1 MNKIFRV
8 IWNHATQ
15 SWVAVSELSKAKG
28 KSKSSSGKKISLLA
42 ISLTTAGATLLGS
55 TAQAAISGDAVIWGS
70 NSAGTKAPEIVVQ
83 TDPFGNPMGEY
94 SIGIAPGQVKFIG
107 EGKDKEV
114 NVTNAT
120 KPLYIYDSKTGA
132 LLDYVPIGGSLSK
145 SYNTEVTRLEYSG
158 EWVARPTGRYSISI
172 GQSSEAGSMQSV
184 ALGRFSKVD
193 NASLE
198 GYVIGSQSNVTKSEQ
213 GVQVGSR
220 SNVNASARG
229 ILVGNRGNVTNS
241 DYASAIGSYGV
252 NVTNSGYSSSVGTN
266 TITNQSYG
274 AINIGPHGK
283 VDNSQLATNVGPWSE
298 INRSEQ
304 AIAVGRNAKALDS
317 VASTVVGTYAKANV
331 SNNSVAVGRNAN
343 VDNSEFGVTV
353 GPYTNILGSQ
363 QATALGRNAK
373 VDSSRSGV
381 ALGTF
386 AVVNGSVSAT
396 AVGPGANVLNSEGGF
411 SGGRNSKVE
420 NSKDGTALGVGAT
433 ISGAANATAL
443 GARANATLADS
454 VALGADA
461 ITSAA
466 TPTNS
471 ASVNGINYS
480 GFAGVNNDTN
490 YVVSVGKNGGER
502 QVQNVAAGRITE
514 NSTDAINGSQL
525 YHVLATG
532 SWTIGDQTDHSGN
545 GVNNVRF
552 GDRVDFIG
560 SGATTVNVSKTA
572 DNKTLVNIS
581 SPVYTAG
588 NNINLTTNSDGSITI
603 SSLDSNTLSNLTS
616 HLPDTSKVANPSSDN
631 KNEQTAPTDITNK
644 GNEAATVKDVLNA
657 GWNLQGN
664 GEAKDFVAAYD
675 TVNFAN
681 GTATDV
687 VIGTDGKTSNIT
699 FNVKYDNATIVLD
712 ENGNLKANLS
722 NVINGD
728 NTTTEANNGTV
739 SVKTG
744 DVTANTTT
752 GKAESNTANG
762 TIAKVEDVA
771 GAINGSGWKTTPT
784 KVFDKDGN
792 EVNNPTD
799 QLINPGDQVNY
810 VNGNGTKAN
819 VTVMQGQDGK
829 DTVNVS
835 YDIKPADETIA
846 VTPEGVKVNTTT
858 GSINDNGTVK
868 VEKPNLLLNAS
879 EVANLVNN
887 ASFNV
892 TTVKNND
899 QVTSGGHNTKPVK
912 AGDTVTYKAGKN
924 LEINQDGH
932 NITYGLS
939 ENITVNQANATT
951 LTVGNVSDSNAPKV
965 DFNSE
970 KATPANVNPN
980 ATAPENALN
989 ITTAG
994 KPTQITGVGSVLNVG
1009 DVPTN
1014 TGDEKDV
1021 SGNVTKAGTTG
1032 NDKLVNLTNLPDNTL
1047 NSAATVRDLANLGWV
1062 VNASDNNYTNTVK
1075 NANKVDFVGGDAI
1088 TVSGSNDGDIRKIT
1102 VTAKYDNATI
1112 VLDEKG
1118 RLKANVSNIINGDNT
1133 TTEANNGTVSVKT
1146 GDVTANTTTGKA
1158 ESNTANGTIAKVEDV
1173 AGAINGSGWKTT
1185 PTKVFDKDGN
1195 EVNNPTDQLIN
1206 PGDQV
1211 NYVNGNGTKANV
1223 TVMQGQDGKDTVNV
1237 SYDIKPADETIAV
1250 TPEGVKVNTTT
1261 GSVND
1266 NGTVKVE
1273 KPNLLLN
1280 ASEVANLVNNA
1291 SFNVTTVKNNDQ
1303 VTSGGHN
1310 TKPVKAGDTVTYK
1323 AGKNLEINQDGHN
1336 ITYGL
1341 SENIT
1346 VNQANATT
1354 LTVGNVSDSNAPK
1367 VDFNSEKATPA
1378 NVNPNATA
1386 PENAL
1391 NITTAGKP
1399 TQITGVGSVLNVGDV
1414 PTNTGDKKDVVFNI
1428 TLAGTE
1434 GNDKLVGLTNLPD
1447 NTLNS
1452 AATVRDLTNLG
1463 WVVKASDN
1471 NYTNTVKNANEVD
1484 FVGGDAITVIG
1495 WNGGDVRKI
1504 TVTAKYDNATIV
1516 LDENGRLKA
1525 NVSNIINGDNT
1536 TTEAN
1541 NGTVSVKTGDISA
1554 NSITGK
1560 VASNTTNG
1568 TIAKVEDVASAIN
1581 DSGWKTNAKDK
1592 DGQDVPDALVNPG
1605 DTLNYVDGNGTKA
1618 NVTVTKGERGNPD
1631 VFNVTYDVNTTNAVA
1646 NTTTGKAELPDAT
1659 KGGDTLNAT
1668 TITNLVN
1675 NVFYTV
1681 NATNKDEQIEA
1692 TNGTTT
1698 VKAGDTLDF
1707 VAGKNLVV
1715 NQTGK
1720 TIAFG
1725 LSRDIDV
1732 GNITVGNTTITNG
1745 TISGL
1750 NPNLPNTNNNDEY
1763 KVGDEITKS
1772 QTLPST
1778 LNITNAATVGDI
1790 LNSGWNLQ
1798 NNGQARDF
1806 VKPYDSV
1813 NFVNGTAT
1821 TALVETNE
1829 NGTVSNVTYNVNVD
1843 DNTIKVVDG
1852 KLVANATN
1860 IVNQVTGNSTVTDGR
1875 ANATT
1880 VEAGNPVDNSNKIAT
1895 VGDIVDTINNVHWN
1909 AAAGNITGTNG
1920 EFSSTGS
1927 QPIKAGDT
1935 VTYNAGKNI
1944 KIEQNNATFN
1954 ISTTDNVTFTHTNT
1968 TTLTVGN
1975 VSDSNHSTN
1984 ITSGPDGLDVNG
1996 DKITGVANGTISK
2009 DSSDAV
2015 NGSQLYRLGDSI
2027 TNIFGGNTTFN
2038 TTTGKVE
2045 GFERTLNTTGLAPS
2059 ENYTVPATPATN
2071 ITAAFEQLNDYV
2083 NAGWKL
2089 GNASGAVVE
2098 RISPDEQVNFVDS
2111 NTITSTVVANDKGG
2125 ANISFNVNA
2134 TAVANN
2140 AAGNVSANNTTGKA
2154 EFDNHNNTKPLA
2166 TVEDVAN
2173 TVNNTGW
2180 FMNTTAGE
2188 KALVNPGDTVN
2199 YVNGNGTK
2207 ANVTVTKGE
2216 NGQPDTFNV
2225 TYDIKSADNTIAVTP
2240 EGVKV
2245 NTTTGSVNDNGT
2257 VKVAQPDLL
2266 LNASEV
2272 ANLVNNASFNATIGR
2287 DDTDFVDQVG
2297 KDNYK
2302 VKAGDTIT
2310 FNAGKNL
2317 RVKQENGTFTYA
2329 LDNNITVN
2337 HANATTL
2344 TVGNVS
2350 NPTAPKVDFN
2360 ADKATP
2366 ATNNAEQPENALNI
2380 TTDGKPTQITGVGS
2394 TLNTTNVVTNPDG
2407 NASTPVE
2414 NKTLV
2419 DLTNAT
2425 TPDSAAT
2432 VRDLQNMG
2440 WVVETSGNG
2449 YIDTVKN
2456 ANHVKFSGDGAVT
2469 VTGSTDANG
2478 TRNITVRV
2486 DATQMAN
2493 NAAGNVYANTTT
2505 GKAEFNNAN
2514 GSKPLATVEDVA
2526 SAINGSGWE
2535 LNSASVGGEVIG
2547 DTAPTRVN
2555 PGSKVNINAGKN
2567 VVITRSGKDITIA
2580 TSAKPVFEN
2589 VQVGGDKGPIIGGDA
2604 NGDVKVSKADGSP
2617 TKVTNV
2623 AAGTASTDAVNVGQ
2637 LKGTVGN
2644 INNRM
2649 NKMNKD
2655 LRGGIAGANAAAG
2668 LPQVYIPGKSMV
2680 AASAGTFKGQ
2690 NAVAVGYSRASDNGK
2705 LILKLQ
2711 GNANTRGDLGG
2722 SVGVGYQW

>member
-15 SWVAVSELSKAKG
+15 SWIAVSELSKTKG

-83 TDPFGNPMGEY
+83 KDPFGNPMGEY
-94 SIGIAPGQVKFIG
+94 SIGIAPGQVKFLG

-120 KPLYIYDSKTGA
+120 KPLYVYDSNTGA

-145 SYNTEVTRLEYSG
+145 TYNTEVTRLEYSG

-184 ALGRFSKVD
+184 TLGRFSKVD

-603 SSLDSNTLSNLTS
+603 SSSGSDTLSNLTS
-616 HLPDTSKVANPSSDN
+616 HLPDTSKVANPNGSDVNKQDAPTTLTDDNRKEAATVQDVLNTGWNLQGNGVEKDFVAAYDTVNFANGTATDVVVDNKDGKLSNITFNVKYDNSTIVLDENGNLKANLSNIINGDNTTTEANNGTVSVKTGDITANTTTGKADFNTTNGTIAKVEDVANAINHSGWKTNAKDTNGNDVTDVLVNPGDTVNYVDGNGTKANVTVTKGENGNPDVFNVTYDVNTTNAVANTTTGKAELPDATKGGDTLNATTITNLVNNVFHTVNATNKDEQIEATNGTTTVKAGDTLDFVAGKNLVVNQTGKTIAFGLSRDIDVGNITAGNVTVGDTVLTNGTLSNLTSHLPDTSKVATPSSDN
-631 KNEQTAPTDITNK
+631 KNEQTAPTDIANK

-681 GTATDV
+681 GSATDV
-687 VIGTDGKTSNIT
+687 VVDNKDGKLSNIT
-699 FNVKYDNATIVLD
+699 FNVKYDNSTIVLD
-712 ENGNLKANLS
+712 ENGNLKANVS
-722 NVINGD
+722 NIINGD

-744 DVTANTTT
+744 DITANTTT
-752 GKAESNTANG
+752 GKADFNTANG

-819 VTVMQGQDGK
+819 VTVTQGQDGK

-846 VTPEGVKVNTTT
+846 VTSEGVKANTTT
-858 GSINDNGTVK
+858 GSVNDNGTVT

-892 TTVKNND
+892 TTAKND
-899 QVTSGGHNTKPVK
+899 EQVTSGGHNSKPVK

-951 LTVGNVSDSNAPKV
+951 LTVGNVSDSSAPKV
-965 DFNSE
+965 DFNAE

-1047 NSAATVRDLANLGWV
+1047 NSAATVRDLTNLGWV

-1112 VLDEKG
+1112 VLDENG

-1173 AGAINGSGWKTT
+1173 ANAIN
-1185 PTKVFDKDGN
+1185 
-1195 EVNNPTDQLIN
+1195 
-1206 PGDQV
+1206 
-1211 NYVNGNGTKANV
+1211 
-1223 TVMQGQDGKDTVNV
+1223 
-1237 SYDIKPADETIAV
+1237 
-1250 TPEGVKVNTTT
+1250 
-1261 GSVND
+1261 
-1266 NGTVKVE
+1266 
-1273 KPNLLLN
+1273 
-1280 ASEVANLVNNA
+1280 
-1291 SFNVTTVKNNDQ
+1291 
-1303 VTSGGHN
+1303 H
-1310 TKPVKAGDTVTYK
+1310 
-1323 AGKNLEINQDGHN
+1323 
-1336 ITYGL
+1336 
-1341 SENIT
+1341 
-1346 VNQANATT
+1346 
-1354 LTVGNVSDSNAPK
+1354 
-1367 VDFNSEKATPA
+1367 
-1378 NVNPNATA
+1378 
-1386 PENAL
+1386 
-1391 NITTAGKP
+1391 
-1399 TQITGVGSVLNVGDV
+1399 
-1414 PTNTGDKKDVVFNI
+1414 
-1428 TLAGTE
+1428 
-1434 GNDKLVGLTNLPD
+1434 
-1447 NTLNS
+1447 
-1452 AATVRDLTNLG
+1452 
-1463 WVVKASDN
+1463 
-1471 NYTNTVKNANEVD
+1471 
-1484 FVGGDAITVIG
+1484 
-1495 WNGGDVRKI
+1495 
-1504 TVTAKYDNATIV
+1504 
-1516 LDENGRLKA
+1516 
-1525 NVSNIINGDNT
+1525 
-1536 TTEAN
+1536 
-1541 NGTVSVKTGDISA
+1541 
-1554 NSITGK
+1554 
-1560 VASNTTNG
+1560 
-1568 TIAKVEDVASAIN
+1568 
-1581 DSGWKTNAKDK
+1581 SGWKTNAKDTN
-1592 DGQDVPDALVNPG
+1592 GNDVTDVLVNPG
-1605 DTLNYVDGNGTKA
+1605 DTVNYVDGNGTKA
-1618 NVTVTKGERGNPD
+1618 NVTVTKGENGNPD

-1675 NVFYTV
+1675 NVFHTV

-1725 LSRDIDV
+1725 LSKDIDV
-1732 GNITVGNTTITNG
+1732 GNITAGNVTVGNTTITNG

-1821 TALVETNE
+1821 TAVVETE
-1829 NGTVSNVTYNVNVD
+1829 ANGTVSNVTYNVNVD
-1843 DNTIKVVDG
+1843 DSTIKVVDG

-1860 IVNQVTGNSTVTDGR
+1860 IVNQVTGNSTVTDGK

-1880 VEAGNPVDNSNKIAT
+1880 VDQAGNQVDNSNKIAT
-1895 VGDIVDTINNVHWN
+1895 VGDIVNTINNVHWN
-1909 AAAGNITGTNG
+1909 ATAGNVTGTNG

-1927 QPIKAGDT
+1927 SPIKAGDT
-1935 VTYNAGKNI
+1935 VAYNAGKNI
-1944 KIEQNNATFN
+1944 KIEQNGKTFN

-1975 VSDSNHSTN
+1975 VSDPNHSTN
-1984 ITSGPDGLDVNG
+1984 ITSGPEGLNVNG
-1996 DKITGVANGTISK
+1996 DKITGVANGTISNN
-2009 DSSDAV
+2009 SSDAV
-2015 NGSQLYRLGDSI
+2015 NGSQLYSVGDSI
-2027 TNIFGGNTTFN
+2027 KNIFGGNTTFN

-2045 GFERTLNTTGLAPS
+2045 GFERVLNTTGLAPS
-2059 ENYTVPATPATN
+2059 ENYTIPAASATN
-2071 ITAAFEQLNDYV
+2071 ITEAFEQLNNYV

-2140 AAGNVSANNTTGKA
+2140 AAGNVSANSTTGKA

-2166 TVEDVAN
+2166 TVEDVAK

-2199 YVNGNGTK
+2199 YVDGNGTK

-2216 NGQPDTFNV
+2216 NGNPDTFNV

-2337 HANATTL
+2337 HANATAL

-2360 ADKATP
+2360 AEEAKP
-2366 ATNNAEQPENALNI
+2366 ATNNQEAPKNALNI

-2449 YIDTVKN
+2449 YVDTVKN

-2547 DTAPTRVN
+2547 DTAATRVN

-2589 VQVGGDKGPIIGGDA
+2589 VQVGGDKGPIIGGDE

-2690 NAVAVGYSRASDNGK
+2690 SAVAVGYSRASDNGK

>member
-15 SWVAVSELSKAKG
+15 SWIAVSELSKTKG

-83 TDPFGNPMGEY
+83 KDPFGNPMGEY
-94 SIGIAPGQVKFIG
+94 SIGIAPGQVKFLG

-120 KPLYIYDSKTGA
+120 KPLYVYDSNTGA

-145 SYNTEVTRLEYSG
+145 TYNTEVTRLEYSG

-184 ALGRFSKVD
+184 TLGRFSKVD

-525 YHVLATG
+525 YHVLAAG

-616 HLPDTSKVANPSSDN
+616 HLPDTSKVANPNGSDVNKQDAPTTLTDDNRKEAATVQDVLNTGWNLQGNGVEKDFVAAYDTVNFANGSATDVVVDNKDGKLSNITFNVKYDNSTIVLDENGNLKANLSNIINGDNTTTEANNGTVSVKTGDVTANTTTGKAESNTANGTIAKVEDVANAINHSGWKTNAKDANGNDVTDVLVNPGDMVNYVDGNGTKANVTVTKGENGNPDTFNVTYDVNTTNAVANTTTGKAELPDATKGGDTLNATTITNLVNNVFHTVNATNKDEQIEATNGTTTVKAGDTIDFVAGKNLVVNQTSKTIAFGLSRDIDVGNITAGNVTVGDTVLTNGTLSNLTSHLPDTSKVATPSSDN
-631 KNEQTAPTDITNK
+631 KNEQTAPTDIANK

-728 NTTTEANNGTV
+728 NTTTETNNGTV

-752 GKAESNTANG
+752 GKAESNTTNG

-819 VTVMQGQDGK
+819 VTV
-829 DTVNVS
+829 T
-835 YDIKPADETIA
+835 
-846 VTPEGVKVNTTT
+846 
-858 GSINDNGTVK
+858 
-868 VEKPNLLLNAS
+868 
-879 EVANLVNN
+879 
-887 ASFNV
+887 
-892 TTVKNND
+892 
-899 QVTSGGHNTKPVK
+899 
-912 AGDTVTYKAGKN
+912 
-924 LEINQDGH
+924 
-932 NITYGLS
+932 
-939 ENITVNQANATT
+939 
-951 LTVGNVSDSNAPKV
+951 
-965 DFNSE
+965 
-970 KATPANVNPN
+970 
-980 ATAPENALN
+980 
-989 ITTAG
+989 
-994 KPTQITGVGSVLNVG
+994 
-1009 DVPTN
+1009 
-1014 TGDEKDV
+1014 
-1021 SGNVTKAGTTG
+1021 
-1032 NDKLVNLTNLPDNTL
+1032 
-1047 NSAATVRDLANLGWV
+1047 
-1062 VNASDNNYTNTVK
+1062 
-1075 NANKVDFVGGDAI
+1075 
-1088 TVSGSNDGDIRKIT
+1088 
-1102 VTAKYDNATI
+1102 
-1112 VLDEKG
+1112 
-1118 RLKANVSNIINGDNT
+1118 
-1133 TTEANNGTVSVKT
+1133 
-1146 GDVTANTTTGKA
+1146 
-1158 ESNTANGTIAKVEDV
+1158 
-1173 AGAINGSGWKTT
+1173 
-1185 PTKVFDKDGN
+1185 
-1195 EVNNPTDQLIN
+1195 
-1206 PGDQV
+1206 
-1211 NYVNGNGTKANV
+1211 
-1223 TVMQGQDGKDTVNV
+1223 QGQDGKDTVNV

-1266 NGTVKVE
+1266 NGTVTVE

-1291 SFNVTTVKNNDQ
+1291 SFNVTTEKHNNQ
-1303 VTSGGHN
+1303 VTSGGHAS
-1310 TKPVKAGDTVTYK
+1310 KQVKAGDTVTYK
-1323 AGKNLEINQDGHN
+1323 AGKNLEVYQDGHN

-1354 LTVGNVSDSNAPK
+1354 LTVGNVSDSSAPK
-1367 VDFNSEKATPA
+1367 VDFNAEKATLA

-1399 TQITGVGSVLNVGDV
+1399 TQITGVGSVLNLGDA
-1414 PTNTGDKKDVVFNI
+1414 PTNTGDEKDVSGNV
-1428 TLAGTE
+1428 TKAGTT
-1434 GNDKLVGLTNLPD
+1434 GNDQLVNLTNLPD

-1463 WVVKASDN
+1463 WVVNASDN
-1471 NYTNTVKNANEVD
+1471 NYTNTVKNANKVD

-1495 WNGGDVRKI
+1495 WNDGAVRKI
-1504 TVTAKYDNATIV
+1504 TVTAKYDNSTIV
-1516 LDENGRLKA
+1516 LDENGNLKA

-1541 NGTVSVKTGDISA
+1541 NGTVSVKTGDVTA
-1554 NSITGK
+1554 NSTTGK
-1560 VASNTTNG
+1560 AEFNTTNG
-1568 TIAKVEDVASAIN
+1568 TIAKVEDVAGAIN

-1605 DTLNYVDGNGTKA
+1605 DTVNYVDGNGTKA
-1618 NVTVTKGERGNPD
+1618 NVTITKGERGNPD
-1631 VFNVTYDVNTTNAVA
+1631 VFNVTYDVNTTNAVT

-1675 NVFYTV
+1675 DVFHTV

-1698 VKAGDTLDF
+1698 VKAGDTLNF

-1715 NQTGK
+1715 NQTDK

-1732 GNITVGNTTITNG
+1732 GNITADNVTVGNTTITNG

-1821 TALVETNE
+1821 TAVVETE
-1829 NGTVSNVTYNVNVD
+1829 ANGTVSNVTYNVNVD

-1880 VEAGNPVDNSNKIAT
+1880 VDQAGNQVDNSNKIAT
-1895 VGDIVDTINNVHWN
+1895 VGDIVNTINNVHWN
-1909 AAAGNITGTNG
+1909 ATAGNVTGTNG

-1927 QPIKAGDT
+1927 EPIKAGDT
-1935 VTYNAGKNI
+1935 VAYNAGKNI
-1944 KIEQNNATFN
+1944 KIEQNGKTFN

-1975 VSDSNHSTN
+1975 VSDPNHSTN
-1984 ITSGPDGLDVNG
+1984 ITSGPEGLNVNG
-1996 DKITGVANGTISK
+1996 DKITGVANGTIS
-2009 DSSDAV
+2009 DNSSDAV
-2015 NGSQLYRLGDSI
+2015 NGSQLYSLGDSI

-2045 GFERTLNTTGLAPS
+2045 GFERVLNTTGLAPS
-2059 ENYTVPATPATN
+2059 ENYTIPAAATN
-2071 ITAAFEQLNDYV
+2071 ITEAFEQLNNYV

-2140 AAGNVSANNTTGKA
+2140 AAGNVSANSTTGKA

-2166 TVEDVAN
+2166 TVEDVAK

-2180 FMNTTAGE
+2180 FMNTTTGE

-2199 YVNGNGTK
+2199 YVDGNGTK
-2207 ANVTVTKGE
+2207 ANVTVTKGA

-2272 ANLVNNASFNATIGR
+2272 ANLVNNSSFNATIGR
-2287 DDTDFVDQVG
+2287 DDTDFVDQAG

-2360 ADKATP
+2360 AEQAKP
-2366 ATNNAEQPENALNI
+2366 ATNNQEAPKNALNI

-2440 WVVETSGNG
+2440 WVIETSGNG
-2449 YIDTVKN
+2449 YVDTVKN

-2478 TRNITVRV
+2478 TRNITVKV
-2486 DATQMAN
+2486 NATQMAN

-2505 GKAEFNNAN
+2505 GKVEFNNAN

-2589 VQVGGDKGPIIGGDA
+2589 VQVGGDKGPIVGGDA

-2690 NAVAVGYSRASDNGK
+2690 SAVAVGYSRASDNGK

>member
-15 SWVAVSELSKAKG
+15 SWIAVSELSKTKG

-83 TDPFGNPMGEY
+83 KDPFGNPMGEY
-94 SIGIAPGQVKFIG
+94 SIGIAPGQVKFLG

-120 KPLYIYDSKTGA
+120 KPLYVYDSNTGA

-145 SYNTEVTRLEYSG
+145 TYNTEVTRLEYSG

-184 ALGRFSKVD
+184 TLGRFSKVD

-241 DYASAIGSYGV
+241 DYESAIGSYGV

-616 HLPDTSKVANPSSDN
+616 HLPDTSKVANPNGSDVN
-631 KNEQTAPTDITNK
+631 KQDAPTTLTDDNRK
-644 GNEAATVKDVLNA
+644 EAATVQDVLNT

-664 GEAKDFVAAYD
+664 GVEKDFVAAYD

-687 VIGTDGKTSNIT
+687 VDNKDGKLSNIT

-712 ENGNLKANLS
+712 ENGRLKANVS
-722 NVINGD
+722 NIINGD
-728 NTTTEANNGTV
+728 NTTTTANNGTV

-752 GKAESNTANG
+752 GKADFNTTNG

-819 VTVMQGQDGK
+819 VTVTQGQDGK

-846 VTPEGVKVNTTT
+846 VTSEGVKANTTT
-858 GSINDNGTVK
+858 GSVNDNGTVT
-868 VEKPNLLLNAS
+868 VEKPNLLLNPS

-892 TTVKNND
+892 TTAKND
-899 QVTSGGHNTKPVK
+899 EQVTSGGHNSKPVK

-939 ENITVNQANATT
+939 ENITVNHANTTT
-951 LTVGNVSDSNAPKV
+951 LTVGNVSNPTAPKV
-965 DFNSE
+965 NFNAE
-970 KATPANVNPN
+970 AAKPATNNN
-980 ATAPENALN
+980 ATNQPEFALN
-989 ITTAG
+989 ITTSD
-994 KPTQITGVGSVLNVG
+994 KPTQITGVGSVLNVS
-1009 DVPTN
+1009 DVPTH

-1021 SGNVTKAGTTG
+1021 SGNITKAGTTG

-1047 NSAATVRDLANLGWV
+1047 NSAATVRDLTNLGWV

-1075 NANKVDFVGGDAI
+1075 NANKVDFMGGDAI
-1088 TVSGSNDGDIRKIT
+1088 TVSGSNDGDI
-1102 VTAKYDNATI
+1102 
-1112 VLDEKG
+1112 
-1118 RLKANVSNIINGDNT
+1118 
-1133 TTEANNGTVSVKT
+1133 
-1146 GDVTANTTTGKA
+1146 
-1158 ESNTANGTIAKVEDV
+1158 
-1173 AGAINGSGWKTT
+1173 
-1185 PTKVFDKDGN
+1185 
-1195 EVNNPTDQLIN
+1195 
-1206 PGDQV
+1206 
-1211 NYVNGNGTKANV
+1211 
-1223 TVMQGQDGKDTVNV
+1223 
-1237 SYDIKPADETIAV
+1237 
-1250 TPEGVKVNTTT
+1250 
-1261 GSVND
+1261 
-1266 NGTVKVE
+1266 
-1273 KPNLLLN
+1273 
-1280 ASEVANLVNNA
+1280 
-1291 SFNVTTVKNNDQ
+1291 
-1303 VTSGGHN
+1303 
-1310 TKPVKAGDTVTYK
+1310 
-1323 AGKNLEINQDGHN
+1323 
-1336 ITYGL
+1336 
-1341 SENIT
+1341 
-1346 VNQANATT
+1346 
-1354 LTVGNVSDSNAPK
+1354 
-1367 VDFNSEKATPA
+1367 
-1378 NVNPNATA
+1378 
-1386 PENAL
+1386 
-1391 NITTAGKP
+1391 
-1399 TQITGVGSVLNVGDV
+1399 
-1414 PTNTGDKKDVVFNI
+1414 
-1428 TLAGTE
+1428 
-1434 GNDKLVGLTNLPD
+1434 
-1447 NTLNS
+1447 
-1452 AATVRDLTNLG
+1452 
-1463 WVVKASDN
+1463 
-1471 NYTNTVKNANEVD
+1471 
-1484 FVGGDAITVIG
+1484 
-1495 WNGGDVRKI
+1495 RKI

-1536 TTEAN
+1536 TTTAN
-1541 NGTVSVKTGDISA
+1541 NGTVSVKTGDVTA
-1554 NSITGK
+1554 NTTTGK
-1560 VASNTTNG
+1560 ADFNTTNG
-1568 TIAKVEDVASAIN
+1568 TIAKVEDVANAIN
-1581 DSGWKTNAKDK
+1581 GSGWKTNAKDAN
-1592 DGQDVPDALVNPG
+1592 GNDVTDVLVNPG
-1605 DTLNYVDGNGTKA
+1605 DTVNYVDGNGTKA
-1618 NVTVTKGERGNPD
+1618 NVTVTKGENGNPD
-1631 VFNVTYDVNTTNAVA
+1631 TFNVTYDVNTTNAVA

-1675 NVFYTV
+1675 NVFHTV

-1692 TNGTTT
+1692 ANGTTM

-1732 GNITVGNTTITNG
+1732 GNIT
-1745 TISGL
+1745 
-1750 NPNLPNTNNNDEY
+1750 
-1763 KVGDEITKS
+1763 
-1772 QTLPST
+1772 
-1778 LNITNAATVGDI
+1778 
-1790 LNSGWNLQ
+1790 
-1798 NNGQARDF
+1798 
-1806 VKPYDSV
+1806 
-1813 NFVNGTAT
+1813 
-1821 TALVETNE
+1821 
-1829 NGTVSNVTYNVNVD
+1829 
-1843 DNTIKVVDG
+1843 
-1852 KLVANATN
+1852 
-1860 IVNQVTGNSTVTDGR
+1860 
-1875 ANATT
+1875 
-1880 VEAGNPVDNSNKIAT
+1880 
-1895 VGDIVDTINNVHWN
+1895 
-1909 AAAGNITGTNG
+1909 
-1920 EFSSTGS
+1920 
-1927 QPIKAGDT
+1927 
-1935 VTYNAGKNI
+1935 
-1944 KIEQNNATFN
+1944 
-1954 ISTTDNVTFTHTNT
+1954 
-1968 TTLTVGN
+1968 
-1975 VSDSNHSTN
+1975 
-1984 ITSGPDGLDVNG
+1984 
-1996 DKITGVANGTISK
+1996 
-2009 DSSDAV
+2009 
-2015 NGSQLYRLGDSI
+2015 
-2027 TNIFGGNTTFN
+2027 
-2038 TTTGKVE
+2038 
-2045 GFERTLNTTGLAPS
+2045 
-2059 ENYTVPATPATN
+2059 
-2071 ITAAFEQLNDYV
+2071 
-2083 NAGWKL
+2083 
-2089 GNASGAVVE
+2089 
-2098 RISPDEQVNFVDS
+2098 
-2111 NTITSTVVANDKGG
+2111 
-2125 ANISFNVNA
+2125 
-2134 TAVANN
+2134 
-2140 AAGNVSANNTTGKA
+2140 AGNV
-2154 EFDNHNNTKPLA
+2154 
-2166 TVEDVAN
+2166 
-2173 TVNNTGW
+2173 
-2180 FMNTTAGE
+2180 
-2188 KALVNPGDTVN
+2188 
-2199 YVNGNGTK
+2199 
-2207 ANVTVTKGE
+2207 
-2216 NGQPDTFNV
+2216 
-2225 TYDIKSADNTIAVTP
+2225 
-2240 EGVKV
+2240 
-2245 NTTTGSVNDNGT
+2245 
-2257 VKVAQPDLL
+2257 
-2266 LNASEV
+2266 
-2272 ANLVNNASFNATIGR
+2272 
-2287 DDTDFVDQVG
+2287 
-2297 KDNYK
+2297 
-2302 VKAGDTIT
+2302 
-2310 FNAGKNL
+2310 
-2317 RVKQENGTFTYA
+2317 
-2329 LDNNITVN
+2329 
-2337 HANATTL
+2337 
-2344 TVGNVS
+2344 
-2350 NPTAPKVDFN
+2350 
-2360 ADKATP
+2360 
-2366 ATNNAEQPENALNI
+2366 
-2380 TTDGKPTQITGVGS
+2380 
-2394 TLNTTNVVTNPDG
+2394 
-2407 NASTPVE
+2407 
-2414 NKTLV
+2414 
-2419 DLTNAT
+2419 
-2425 TPDSAAT
+2425 
-2432 VRDLQNMG
+2432 
-2440 WVVETSGNG
+2440 
-2449 YIDTVKN
+2449 
-2456 ANHVKFSGDGAVT
+2456 
-2469 VTGSTDANG
+2469 
-2478 TRNITVRV
+2478 
-2486 DATQMAN
+2486 
-2493 NAAGNVYANTTT
+2493 
-2505 GKAEFNNAN
+2505 
-2514 GSKPLATVEDVA
+2514 
-2526 SAINGSGWE
+2526 
-2535 LNSASVGGEVIG
+2535 
-2547 DTAPTRVN
+2547 
-2555 PGSKVNINAGKN
+2555 
-2567 VVITRSGKDITIA
+2567 
-2580 TSAKPVFEN
+2580 
-2589 VQVGGDKGPIIGGDA
+2589 
-2604 NGDVKVSKADGSP
+2604 
-2617 TKVTNV
+2617 
-2623 AAGTASTDAVNVGQ
+2623 
-2637 LKGTVGN
+2637 TVGN
-2644 INNRM
+2644 ILLLTAR
-2649 NKMNKD
+2649 
-2655 LRGGIAGANAAAG
+2655 L
-2668 LPQVYIPGKSMV
+2668 
-2680 AASAGTFKGQ
+2680 
-2690 NAVAVGYSRASDNGK
+2690 AV
-2705 LILKLQ
+2705 
-2711 GNANTRGDLGG
+2711 
-2722 SVGVGYQW
+2722 

>member
-1 MNKIFRV
+1 
-8 IWNHATQ
+8 
-15 SWVAVSELSKAKG
+15 
-28 KSKSSSGKKISLLA
+28 
-42 ISLTTAGATLLGS
+42 
-55 TAQAAISGDAVIWGS
+55 
-70 NSAGTKAPEIVVQ
+70 
-83 TDPFGNPMGEY
+83 
-94 SIGIAPGQVKFIG
+94 
-107 EGKDKEV
+107 
-114 NVTNAT
+114 
-120 KPLYIYDSKTGA
+120 
-132 LLDYVPIGGSLSK
+132 
-145 SYNTEVTRLEYSG
+145 
-158 EWVARPTGRYSISI
+158 
-172 GQSSEAGSMQSV
+172 
-184 ALGRFSKVD
+184 
-193 NASLE
+193 
-198 GYVIGSQSNVTKSEQ
+198 
-213 GVQVGSR
+213 
-220 SNVNASARG
+220 
-229 ILVGNRGNVTNS
+229 
-241 DYASAIGSYGV
+241 
-252 NVTNSGYSSSVGTN
+252 
-266 TITNQSYG
+266 
-274 AINIGPHGK
+274 
-283 VDNSQLATNVGPWSE
+283 
-298 INRSEQ
+298 
-304 AIAVGRNAKALDS
+304 
-317 VASTVVGTYAKANV
+317 
-331 SNNSVAVGRNAN
+331 
-343 VDNSEFGVTV
+343 
-353 GPYTNILGSQ
+353 
-363 QATALGRNAK
+363 
-373 VDSSRSGV
+373 
-381 ALGTF
+381 
-386 AVVNGSVSAT
+386 
-396 AVGPGANVLNSEGGF
+396 
-411 SGGRNSKVE
+411 
-420 NSKDGTALGVGAT
+420 
-433 ISGAANATAL
+433 
-443 GARANATLADS
+443 
-454 VALGADA
+454 
-461 ITSAA
+461 
-466 TPTNS
+466 
-471 ASVNGINYS
+471 
-480 GFAGVNNDTN
+480 
-490 YVVSVGKNGGER
+490 
-502 QVQNVAAGRITE
+502 
-514 NSTDAINGSQL
+514 
-525 YHVLATG
+525 
-532 SWTIGDQTDHSGN
+532 
-545 GVNNVRF
+545 
-552 GDRVDFIG
+552 
-560 SGATTVNVSKTA
+560 
-572 DNKTLVNIS
+572 
-581 SPVYTAG
+581 
-588 NNINLTTNSDGSITI
+588 
-603 SSLDSNTLSNLTS
+603 
-616 HLPDTSKVANPSSDN
+616 
-631 KNEQTAPTDITNK
+631 
-644 GNEAATVKDVLNA
+644 
-657 GWNLQGN
+657 
-664 GEAKDFVAAYD
+664 
-675 TVNFAN
+675 
-681 GTATDV
+681 
-687 VIGTDGKTSNIT
+687 
-699 FNVKYDNATIVLD
+699 
-712 ENGNLKANLS
+712 
-722 NVINGD
+722 
-728 NTTTEANNGTV
+728 
-739 SVKTG
+739 
-744 DVTANTTT
+744 
-752 GKAESNTANG
+752 
-762 TIAKVEDVA
+762 
-771 GAINGSGWKTTPT
+771 
-784 KVFDKDGN
+784 
-792 EVNNPTD
+792 
-799 QLINPGDQVNY
+799 
-810 VNGNGTKAN
+810 
-819 VTVMQGQDGK
+819 
-829 DTVNVS
+829 
-835 YDIKPADETIA
+835 
-846 VTPEGVKVNTTT
+846 
-858 GSINDNGTVK
+858 
-868 VEKPNLLLNAS
+868 
-879 EVANLVNN
+879 
-887 ASFNV
+887 
-892 TTVKNND
+892 
-899 QVTSGGHNTKPVK
+899 
-912 AGDTVTYKAGKN
+912 
-924 LEINQDGH
+924 
-932 NITYGLS
+932 
-939 ENITVNQANATT
+939 
-951 LTVGNVSDSNAPKV
+951 
-965 DFNSE
+965 
-970 KATPANVNPN
+970 
-980 ATAPENALN
+980 
-989 ITTAG
+989 
-994 KPTQITGVGSVLNVG
+994 
-1009 DVPTN
+1009 
-1014 TGDEKDV
+1014 
-1021 SGNVTKAGTTG
+1021 
-1032 NDKLVNLTNLPDNTL
+1032 
-1047 NSAATVRDLANLGWV
+1047 
-1062 VNASDNNYTNTVK
+1062 
-1075 NANKVDFVGGDAI
+1075 
-1088 TVSGSNDGDIRKIT
+1088 
-1102 VTAKYDNATI
+1102 
-1112 VLDEKG
+1112 
-1118 RLKANVSNIINGDNT
+1118 
-1133 TTEANNGTVSVKT
+1133 
-1146 GDVTANTTTGKA
+1146 TANTTTGKA

-2098 RISPDEQVNFVDS
+2098 HISPDEQVNFVDS

>member
-184 ALGRFSKVD
+184 TLGRFSKVD

-274 AINIGPHGK
+274 AINVGPHGK

-681 GTATDV
+681 GTATDI

-771 GAINGSGWKTTPT
+771 NAINHSGWKTNA
-784 KVFDKDGN
+784 KDSNGN
-792 EVNNPTD
+792 DVTD
-799 QLINPGDQVNY
+799 VLVNPGDTINY
-810 VNGNGTKAN
+810 IDGNGTKAN
-819 VTVMQGQDGK
+819 VTVTKGENGNPDVFNVTY
-829 DTVNVS
+829 DVN
-835 YDIKPADETIA
+835 TTNA
-846 VTPEGVKVNTTT
+846 VANTTT
-858 GSINDNGTVK
+858 GKAELPDATKGGDT
-868 VEKPNLLLNAS
+868 LNATTIT
-879 EVANLVNN
+879 NLVNN
-887 ASFNV
+887 VFHTVNATNKDEQIEATNG
-892 TTVKNND
+892 TT
-899 QVTSGGHNTKPVK
+899 TVK
-912 AGDTVTYKAGKN
+912 AGDTLDFVAGKN
-924 LEINQDGH
+924 LVVNQTSKTIAFGLSRDIDVG
-932 NITYGLS
+932 NIT
-939 ENITVNQANATT
+939 A
-951 LTVGNVSDSNAPKV
+951 
-965 DFNSE
+965 
-970 KATPANVNPN
+970 
-980 ATAPENALN
+980 
-989 ITTAG
+989 
-994 KPTQITGVGSVLNVG
+994 
-1009 DVPTN
+1009 
-1014 TGDEKDV
+1014 
-1021 SGNVTKAGTTG
+1021 GNVTVGDTVLTNGT
-1032 NDKLVNLTNLPDNTL
+1032 LSNLTSHLPDTSKVANPSSDNKNEQTAPTDIT
-1047 NSAATVRDLANLGWV
+1047 NKGNEAATVKDVLNAGWNLQG
-1062 VNASDNNYTNTVK
+1062 NGEAK
-1075 NANKVDFVGGDAI
+1075 DFVAAYDTVNFANGTATDVVIGTDGKTSNI
-1088 TVSGSNDGDIRKIT
+1088 TFNV
-1102 VTAKYDNATI
+1102 KYDNATI
-1112 VLDEKG
+1112 VLDENG
-1118 RLKANVSNIINGDNT
+1118 NLKANLSNVINGDNT

-2059 ENYTVPATPATN
+2059 ENYTVPAAPATN

-2580 TSAKPVFEN
+2580 TSTKPVFEN
-2589 VQVGGDKGPIIGGDA
+2589 VQVGGDKGPIIGGDE

>member
-15 SWVAVSELSKAKG
+15 SWIAVSELSKTKG

-83 TDPFGNPMGEY
+83 KDPFGNPMGEY
-94 SIGIAPGQVKFIG
+94 SIGIAPGQVKFLG

-120 KPLYIYDSKTGA
+120 KPLYVYDSNTGA

-145 SYNTEVTRLEYSG
+145 TYNTEVTRLEYSG

-184 ALGRFSKVD
+184 TLGRFSKVD

-532 SWTIGDQTDHSGN
+532 SWTIGDQTDHSGS

-552 GDRVDFIG
+552 GDRVDFVG

-603 SSLDSNTLSNLTS
+603 SSLDSNTLSNLTSHLPGTSKVANPNGSDVNKQDAPTTLTDDNRKEAATVQDVLNTGWNLQGNGVEKDFVAAYDTVNFANGSATDVVVDNKDGKLSNITFNVKYDNSTIVLDENGNLKANLSNIINGDNTTTEANNGTVSVKTGDVTANTTTGKAESNTANGTIAKVEDVANAINHSGWKTNAKDANGNDVTDVLVNPGDTVNYVDGNGTKANVTVTKGENGNPDVFNVTYDVNTTNAVANTTTGKAELPDATKGGDTLNATTITHLVNNVFHTVNATNKDEQIEATNGTTTVKAGDTLDFVAGKNLVVNQTGKTIAFGLSKDIDVGNVTVGDTVLTNGTLSNLTS

-722 NVINGD
+722 HVINGD

-752 GKAESNTANG
+752 GKAESNTTNG
-762 TIAKVEDVA
+762 TIAKAEDVA

-819 VTVMQGQDGK
+819 VTVTQGQDGK

-846 VTPEGVKVNTTT
+846 VTPEGVK
-858 GSINDNGTVK
+858 
-868 VEKPNLLLNAS
+868 A
-879 EVANLVNN
+879 
-887 ASFNV
+887 
-892 TTVKNND
+892 
-899 QVTSGGHNTKPVK
+899 
-912 AGDTVTYKAGKN
+912 
-924 LEINQDGH
+924 
-932 NITYGLS
+932 
-939 ENITVNQANATT
+939 
-951 LTVGNVSDSNAPKV
+951 
-965 DFNSE
+965 
-970 KATPANVNPN
+970 
-980 ATAPENALN
+980 
-989 ITTAG
+989 
-994 KPTQITGVGSVLNVG
+994 
-1009 DVPTN
+1009 
-1014 TGDEKDV
+1014 
-1021 SGNVTKAGTTG
+1021 
-1032 NDKLVNLTNLPDNTL
+1032 
-1047 NSAATVRDLANLGWV
+1047 
-1062 VNASDNNYTNTVK
+1062 
-1075 NANKVDFVGGDAI
+1075 
-1088 TVSGSNDGDIRKIT
+1088 
-1102 VTAKYDNATI
+1102 
-1112 VLDEKG
+1112 
-1118 RLKANVSNIINGDNT
+1118 
-1133 TTEANNGTVSVKT
+1133 
-1146 GDVTANTTTGKA
+1146 
-1158 ESNTANGTIAKVEDV
+1158 
-1173 AGAINGSGWKTT
+1173 
-1185 PTKVFDKDGN
+1185 
-1195 EVNNPTDQLIN
+1195 
-1206 PGDQV
+1206 
-1211 NYVNGNGTKANV
+1211 
-1223 TVMQGQDGKDTVNV
+1223 
-1237 SYDIKPADETIAV
+1237 
-1250 TPEGVKVNTTT
+1250 NTTT

-1354 LTVGNVSDSNAPK
+1354 LTVGNVSDSSAPK
-1367 VDFNSEKATPA
+1367 VDFNAEKATPA

-1399 TQITGVGSVLNVGDV
+1399 TQITGMGSVLNLGDA
-1414 PTNTGDKKDVVFNI
+1414 PTNTGDEKDVSGNV
-1428 TLAGTE
+1428 TKAGTT
-1434 GNDKLVGLTNLPD
+1434 GNDQLVNLTNLPD

-1463 WVVKASDN
+1463 WVVNASDN
-1471 NYTNTVKNANEVD
+1471 NYTNTVKNANKVN
-1484 FVGGDAITVIG
+1484 FVGGDAITVSG
-1495 WNGGDVRKI
+1495 SNDGDIRKI

-1516 LDENGRLKA
+1516 LDEKGNLKA

-1541 NGTVSVKTGDISA
+1541 NGTVNVKTGDVTA
-1554 NSITGK
+1554 NTTTGK
-1560 VASNTTNG
+1560 AESNTANG
-1568 TIAKVEDVASAIN
+1568 TIAKVEDVANAIN
-1581 DSGWKTNAKDK
+1581 HSGWKTNAKDAN
-1592 DGQDVPDALVNPG
+1592 GNDVTDVLVNPG
-1605 DTLNYVDGNGTKA
+1605 DTVNYIDGNGTKA
-1618 NVTVTKGERGNPD
+1618 NVTVTKGENGNPD

-1668 TITNLVN
+1668 TITHLVN
-1675 NVFYTV
+1675 NVFHTV

-1725 LSRDIDV
+1725 LSRDIGV
-1732 GNITVGNTTITNG
+1732 GNITAGNVTVGNTTITNG

-1821 TALVETNE
+1821 TAVVETE
-1829 NGTVSNVTYNVNVD
+1829 ANGTVSNVTYNVNVD
-1843 DNTIKVVDG
+1843 DSTIKVVDG

-1860 IVNQVTGNSTVTDGR
+1860 IVNQVTGNSTVTDGK

-1880 VEAGNPVDNSNKIAT
+1880 VDQAGNQVDNSNKIAT
-1895 VGDIVDTINNVHWN
+1895 VGDIVNTINNVHWN
-1909 AAAGNITGTNG
+1909 ATAGNVTGTNG

-1927 QPIKAGDT
+1927 APIKVGDT
-1935 VTYNAGKNI
+1935 VAYNAGKNI
-1944 KIEQNNATFN
+1944 KIEQNGKTFN

-1975 VSDSNHSTN
+1975 VSDPNHSTN
-1984 ITSGPDGLDVNG
+1984 ITSGPEGLNVNG
-1996 DKITGVANGTISK
+1996 DKITGVANGTISSN
-2009 DSSDAV
+2009 SSDAV
-2015 NGSQLYRLGDSI
+2015 NGSQLYSVGDSI
-2027 TNIFGGNTTFN
+2027 KNIFGGNTTFN

-2045 GFERTLNTTGLAPS
+2045 GFERELNTTGLAPS
-2059 ENYTVPATPATN
+2059 ENYTIPAASATN
-2071 ITAAFEQLNDYV
+2071 ITEAFEQLNNYV

-2140 AAGNVSANNTTGKA
+2140 AAGNVSANSTTGKA

-2166 TVEDVAN
+2166 TVEDVAK

-2199 YVNGNGTK
+2199 YVDGNGTK

-2216 NGQPDTFNV
+2216 NGNPDTFNV

-2240 EGVKV
+2240 EGLKV

-2337 HANATTL
+2337 HANATAL
-2344 TVGNVS
+2344 TIGNVS
-2350 NPTAPKVDFN
+2350 NSTAPTVDFN

-2366 ATNNAEQPENALNI
+2366 ATNNAEQPENAMNI

-2589 VQVGGDKGPIIGGDA
+2589 VQVGGDKGPIVGGDA

-2690 NAVAVGYSRASDNGK
+2690 SAVAVGYSRASDNGK